1 MFESEDDVRD
11 LQALDRP
18 HILTYGRGRLG
29 QLALF
34 QSYYPIRAL
43 FDSRRRQ
50 AACG

>member
-11 LQALDRP
+11 LQALIDR
-18 HILTYGRGRLG
+18 TFSRANEVGLG

-34 QSYYPIRAL
+34 QSYYPIRAH